1 MTLWTNYFLSPSNRL
16 RRWSRLSFL
25 FLILLIFL
33 LVQSTNSLQV
43 HGQQAKSGLDAEDT
57 LELGKPIERDIA
69 GGQTQS
75 YKLRLSKDQFV
86 GLSMQRRGID
96 VVEQLLTPDGK
107 VYARFASEWRSNV
120 TESVGFVAETSG
132 VYQLDVK
139 APVRGSTGSY
149 EIRIVEIRAATDP
162 DRWLNEAHRLSTA
175 ATTISGAGKL
185 DDALAMETR
194 AVELAEKASG
204 PDDAFVGL
212 LLNELGSLQRNKG
225 EYAKAEATLQ
235 RALAINQR
243 TLGPDHTQTVDSLN
257 RLGLVYRAMNDYV
270 KAERLLRQSLEIT
283 ERTLGPDNPRVVIFL
298 DNLQTVHF
306 DLGDLEQAQRD
317 LERALV
323 IAAKVLDPDHPDQ
336 ARLLNNLG
344 NLYRLRGDYA
354 RAEPLLLRAL
364 AAYEK
369 TFGAESPRVADTLQ
383 NLGIVA
389 RQKKDY
395 ARAID
400 FYSRALRIRE
410 KTVGPDHQ
418 NVAALLN
425 NIANIHHA
433 QHDFAKALETQQR
446 ALKIAEK
453 AVGPYHG
460 LTLTLLANI
469 ARSYMA
475 MGDRAN
481 AIQFQTRAEMGQET
495 AAALDLVIGSER
507 QKLAYVGD
515 LGESSAR
522 TISLNLDLAPSDPEA
537 ANLAALVLLQRKGR
551 VLDAI
556 SDSFKSLRERSRP
569 EDQKLLDQWSSTVAR
584 LAGLAL
590 DGPGKMAREEYQK
603 QLTSLEEE
611 REKLEAEISERS
623 AEFRAQTQPVTLV
636 AIQAAIPNN
645 AALIEFAS
653 YRPFDPKAVSA
664 DEAFGKPHYVA
675 YVMRR
680 EGTPQGKDLGE
691 ARAIDDAIDAWRQ
704 ALRDPQRG
712 DARELGRVVD
722 EKVMRPIRDSLGDTK
737 QLFVSPDGQL
747 NLIPF
752 AALVDEQ
759 DRYLIQRYSFTY
771 VTSGRDLLGMQVA
784 RESKSGPLVVA
795 NPTFGEPATLQNIA
809 ASTNGKRA
817 QRNTKRRS
825 ITSTRSLTD
834 TYFAPLAATDNEARS
849 IQMLFPDATVLTGA
863 SATETAVKQVAAPSI
878 LHLATHGFFL
888 SEPPA
893 VMSATNVPVPR
904 APASTDAS
912 IENPLLRSGLA
923 LTGANLRNGKGDDG
937 ILTALEASGL
947 NLWGTKLVVLSACD
961 TGVGEVRNGEGV
973 YGLRRA
979 FTLAGAE
986 SLVMSLWPISDY
998 TTRTLMTSYYQNL
1011 KAGMGRG
1018 EALRQVQLDMLKKN
1032 PKLHPFYWA
1041 NFIQAGEWANL
1052 DGRR

>member
-1 MTLWTNYFLSPSNRL
+1 MTLWTNYSLILSNRR

-25 FLILLIFL
+25 FLILLISL
-33 LVQSTNSLQV
+33 LIQSANSLQV
-43 HGQQAKSGLDAEDT
+43 HGQQAKSVSDPEDT

-75 YKLRLSKDQFV
+75 YKVKLSKDQFAD
-86 GLSMQRRGID
+86 LSIQRRGID
-96 VVEQLLTPDGK
+96 VVEQLLAPDGK
-107 VYARFASEWRSNV
+107 VYARFAAEWRSNV
-120 TESVGFVAETSG
+120 TESVGFVADTSG
-132 VYQLDVK
+132 IYQLDIK

-149 EIRIVEIRAATDP
+149 EIRIAEIRAATDP

-185 DDALAMETR
+185 DDALAMEAR
-194 AVELAEKASG
+194 AIELAEKASG
-204 PDDAFVGL
+204 PDDAFVGF

-225 EYAKAEATLQ
+225 QYAKAEATLQ
-235 RALAINQR
+235 RALAINQK
-243 TLGPDHTQTVDSLN
+243 TLGPDHTQTADSLN

-323 IAAKVLDPDHPDQ
+323 IAEKVLDPDHPDQ

-344 NLYRLRGDYA
+344 NLYRLRGDNA
-354 RAEPLLLRAL
+354 RAEPLLSRAL

-369 TFGAESPRVADTLQ
+369 TFGAASPRVADTLQ

-389 RQKKDY
+389 RQRKDY
-395 ARAID
+395 ARAIE
-400 FYSRALRIRE
+400 FYSRALAIRE

-433 QHDFAKALETQQR
+433 QHDFAKALATQQR

-515 LGESSAR
+515 LAESSAR
-522 TISLNLDLAPSDPEA
+522 TISLNLDLAPNDPDA
-537 ANLAALVLLQRKGR
+537 ANLAAVVLLQRKGR

-590 DGPGKMAREEYQK
+590 DGPGKMPREEYQK
-603 QLTSLEEE
+603 QLTFLEEE
-611 REKLEAEISERS
+611 REKFEAEISERS
-623 AEFRAQTQPVTLV
+623 AEFRAQTQPVTLTSV
-636 AIQAAIPNN
+636 QAAIPNN
-645 AALIEFAS
+645 AALIEFAT
-653 YRPFDPKAVSA
+653 YRPFDPKAVST

-675 YVMRR
+675 YVIRR

-691 ARAIDDAIDAWRQ
+691 TKAIDDAIDAWRQ

-722 EKVMRPIRDSLGDTK
+722 EKVMRPIRDSLGDAN
-737 QLFVSPDGQL
+737 QLFISADGQL

-752 AALVDEQ
+752 AAFVDEQ
-759 DRYLIQRYSFTY
+759 GRYLIQRYSLTY
-771 VTSGRDLLGMQVA
+771 LTSGRDLLRIQIA
-784 RESKSGPLVVA
+784 RESKTAPLIIA
-795 NPTFGEPATLQNIA
+795 NPSFGETEQVSSKTKSPGSNGTRKSGRPSIIA
-809 ASTNGKRA
+809 AADMS
-817 QRNTKRRS
+817 S
-825 ITSTRSLTD
+825 I
-834 TYFAPLAATDNEARS
+834 YFAPLSGTAQEALS
-849 IQMLFPDATVLTGA
+849 IQSLLPDARLLTGFQ
-863 SATETAVKQVAAPSI
+863 ATKVALKQVSAPRV
-878 LHLATHGFFL
+878 LHIASHGFFL
-888 SEPPA
+888 AERAKDKSE
-893 VMSATNVPVPR
+893 TNPTNKSSQ
-904 APASTDAS
+904 AD
-912 IENPLLRSGLA
+912 NPLVRSGLA
-923 LTGANLRNGKGDDG
+923 LADANLHRGSVGDDG

-947 NLWGTKLVVLSACD
+947 NLWGKLVVLSACD
-961 TGVGEVRNGEGV
+961 TGVGEVRTGEGV

-998 TTRTLMTSYYQNL
+998 ATRTLMTSYYQNL
-1011 KAGMGRG
+1011 KADMGRG

-1052 DGRR
+1052 DGKR